1 MTNFGKSRMI
11 GTYQAGTNCNK
22 EVCSMGMLSEIHQVA
37 KSGSIEQF
45 KSLLEKGCMYPSD
58 FLSSHNAG
66 SAARHEEELA
76 LAMISLAARR

>member
-1 MTNFGKSRMI
+1 
-11 GTYQAGTNCNK
+11 
-22 EVCSMGMLSEIHQVA
+22 MGMLSEIHQVA